1 MTRAVKGA
9 LLSGAI
15 FPGAGQLWLKC
26 YLRGIALIVL
36 TSACLAVIAR
46 SAGQQAFRLLEKMEA
61 EGGAVDMMAMLKSA
75 GNPPDDLLASSA
87 STLLVVCWLLGMID
101 AYLAGRKRDLA
112 EQTKDREQERR
123 ADRD

>member
-75 GNPPDDLLASSA
+75 GNPDDLLASSA

-112 EQTKDREQERR
+112 EQAKDREQARR
-123 ADRD
+123 ADQD